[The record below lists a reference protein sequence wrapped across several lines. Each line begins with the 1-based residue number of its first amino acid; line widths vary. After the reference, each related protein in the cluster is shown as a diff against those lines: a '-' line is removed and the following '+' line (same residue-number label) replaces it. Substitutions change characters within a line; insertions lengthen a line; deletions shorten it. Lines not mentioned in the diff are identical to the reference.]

1 MEVPFFSALRQHA
14 ALQRELES
22 AFGRLLQK
30 GTFILGEEV
39 TTFEAAYAQYHGMP
53 FCTSVANGLDAIFI
67 ALKSLHIGAGDEV
80 LVPSHTCF
88 ATWLAVSR
96 TGATPVPVEVN
107 PIDFTIDVNLLEAA
121 ATSRTKAIIPVHLY
135 GYPCAMRTIADI
147 ARKHGWFVIEDNA
160 QAQGA
165 VCDGQLTGSWGDL
178 SATSFY
184 PTKNLGAW
192 GDGGAILSRKE
203 THYHFHQAFRNY
215 GSVIKDVHQL
225 QGVNS
230 RLDELQAGILNI
242 KLKHLYRWNTQRL
255 AHAKH
260 YHQLLAGLG
269 DLILPDLGDENHQ
282 PVFHLY
288 VIQTTYRDRLKSYLQ
303 EQGIGTGIHYP
314 TPIHLQ
320 EAYLNLGHKEG
331 SFPIAEKLSK
341 TILSLPIWPELQSAE
356 IQKVA
361 SAIQTFFKHHL

>member
-14 ALQRELES
+14 ALQKELES
-22 AFGRLLQK
+22 AFARFFQQ
-30 GTFILGEEV
+30 GTFILGKEV
-39 TTFEAAYAQYHGMP
+39 KMFEDAYAHFHDMP

-67 ALKSLHIGAGDEV
+67 SLKSLHIGPGDEV

-107 PIDFTIDVNLLEAA
+107 PGNFTIDVNLLEAA
-121 ATSRTKAIIPVHLY
+121 STSRTKAIIPVHLY
-135 GYPCAMRTIADI
+135 GHPCAMPPLIAL
-147 ARKHGWFVIEDNA
+147 AHKHHWYVVEDNA

-165 VCDGQLTGSWGDL
+165 KCHQQLTGSWGDM

-192 GDGGAILSRKE
+192 GDGGAILSNKE
-203 THYHFHQAFRNY
+203 IHHQFHQAFRNY
-215 GSVIKDVHQL
+215 GSVEKDVHRL
-225 QGVNS
+225 MGVNS
-230 RLDELQAGILNI
+230 RLDELQAAILNI
-242 KLKHLYRWNTQRL
+242 KLKHLHVWNARR
-255 AHAKH
+255 AGHAKH
-260 YHQLLAGLG
+260 YHQMLSGVG

-288 VIQTTYRDRLKSYLQ
+288 VIQTAYRDRLKTYL
-303 EQGIGTGIHYP
+303 EAHGIGTGIHYP

-320 EAYLNLGHKEG
+320 EAYYDLGYKEG
-331 SFPIAEKLSK
+331 SLPIAERLSK
-341 TILSLPIWPELQSAE
+341 TILSLPIWPELELTE
-356 IQKVA
+356 IEKVA
-361 SAIQTFFKHHL
+361 QAIRTFFSNHL